1 MAAKGLG
8 KALAVT
14 LDGAW
19 GVTEAD
25 GRRVS

>member
-1 MAAKGLG
+1 MAAEGLG

-14 LDGAW
+14 LGRAW
-19 GVTEAD
+19 GVAEAD